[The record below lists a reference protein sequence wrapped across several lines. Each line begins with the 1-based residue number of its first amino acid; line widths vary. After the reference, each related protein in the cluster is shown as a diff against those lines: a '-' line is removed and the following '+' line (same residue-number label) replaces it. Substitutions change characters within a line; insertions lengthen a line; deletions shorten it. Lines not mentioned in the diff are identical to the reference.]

1 MSNKILSNGLCLTLF
16 LRDLGV
22 NQFSG
27 TLPASLCVPV
37 NTVFLYVVWH
47 GPCFV
52 LAGRFLLLTALFQG
66 LGPEHVLRHHPWMLL
81 DARESPAIVRRASC
95 LIVPASANF
104 LLYRSLNANQITGA
118 STTLNPVL
126 SISAIKFVYLQNN
139 NLYGILSASQM
150 NNNQLAMG
158 RIVNVT
164 GNVFVCPNP
173 AWCTAV
179 GLCATC
185 SMCLSEQGLEASKLT
200 FRFHSRQADS
210 PGRSD
215 HHDRHRR
222 GSWIELGH
230 EQGPLQHCCIVSNDC
245 VR

>member
-1 MSNKILSNGLCLTLF
+1 M
-16 LRDLGV
+16 
-22 NQFSG
+22 
-27 TLPASLCVPV
+27 
-37 NTVFLYVVWH
+37 
-47 GPCFV
+47 
-52 LAGRFLLLTALFQG
+52 
-66 LGPEHVLRHHPWMLL
+66 
-81 DARESPAIVRRASC
+81 
-95 LIVPASANF
+95 
-104 LLYRSLNANQITGA
+104 
-118 STTLNPVL
+118 L

-210 PGRSD
+210 PGRPD
-215 HHDRHRR
+215 HHDRHCR
-222 GSWIELGH
+222 GSWIGLGH
-230 EQGPLQHCCIVSNDC
+230 DQRPLQHRCIVSNDC